1 MRQEQS
7 DDGDTSLLEGA
18 LQCTLDSL
26 RHYLGR
32 SRPASLEKAFE
43 GPLPLLPWLRP
54 PPRPLPGPRAH
65 TSCPA
70 APSSDRHDP
79 SAPPASPA
87 EALREA
93 VD

>member
-26 RHYLGR
+26 RHCLGR

-43 GPLPLLPWLRP
+43 GPLPQRAACRDGLLDAVGGATHGKEGDR
-54 PPRPLPGPRAH
+54 RQLPQSSRREGGRRA
-65 TSCPA
+65 
-70 APSSDRHDP
+70 
-79 SAPPASPA
+79 
-87 EALREA
+87 
-93 VD
+93 